1 MDMTAIADAETSTMT
16 DAASVR
22 NSADSIDFNDENNIE
37 DMYLTFGVG
46 GEEYGIG
53 IVCVTEIVGMQ
64 RIMEVPDVPSYIRGV
79 INLRGKII
87 PVMDVRK
94 RFGMPGAIDTER
106 AVIIV
111 LDMAGIPIGLIVDN
125 VSDVIEIP
133 AGNMDPPP
141 PFGGGNS
148 GRGLL
153 RGLGKF
159 GDRVAI
165 ILDVERMVATDLA
178 EIRSAKR
185 N

>member
-1 MDMTAIADAETSTMT
+1 MDMTTAEAAGTSVPMDVAT
-16 DAASVR
+16 ARGGAESLV
-22 NSADSIDFNDENNIE
+22 FNDENNIE

-53 IVCVTEIVGMQ
+53 IVHVTEIVGMQ
-64 RIMEVPDVPSYIRGV
+64 RIMEVPDVPPYICGV

-94 RFGMPGAIDTER
+94 RFGMPGATESER

-111 LDMAGIPIGLIVDN
+111 LDMAGIPIGLMVDN
-125 VSDVIEIP
+125 VSDVLEIP
-133 AGNMDPPP
+133 AANMDPPP
-141 PFGGGNS
+141 PFNGAAN

-159 GDRVAI
+159 DDRVAI
-165 ILDVERMVATDLA
+165 ILDVERMVAADLA
-178 EIRSAKR
+178 EIRASKR
-185 N
+185 S